1 MNKFLWGILAGT
13 KGGTNRA
20 RIIDELKNR
29 PYNVNQLAEKLDLD
43 YKTVRHHIE
52 VLEENNLITSTGK
65 RYGVLY
71 FLSDKMEENYDSFL
85 KIWDEFRRSNNEIY
99 AVYGPVH

>member
-13 KGGTNRA
+13 KGATNRA

-29 PYNVNQLAEKLDLD
+29 PYNVNQLAEKLELD
-43 YKTVRHHIE
+43 YKTVKHHIE
-52 VLEENNLITSTGK
+52 VLEKNNMVTSTGK
-65 RYGVLY
+65 KYGALY

-85 KIWDEFRRSNNEIY
+85 EIWEEFRRSNAEIC
-99 AVYGPVH
+99 AL

>member
-13 KGGTNRA
+13 KGGINRA
-20 RIIDELKNR
+20 RIIDELRNR
-29 PYNVNQLAEKLDLD
+29 PYNINQLAEKLELD

-52 VLEENNLITSTGK
+52 VLERNNMVTTTGK
-65 RYGVLY
+65 RYGALY

-85 KIWDEFRRSNNEIY
+85 EIWDEFRRSNNETY
-99 AVYGPVH
+99 AHVH